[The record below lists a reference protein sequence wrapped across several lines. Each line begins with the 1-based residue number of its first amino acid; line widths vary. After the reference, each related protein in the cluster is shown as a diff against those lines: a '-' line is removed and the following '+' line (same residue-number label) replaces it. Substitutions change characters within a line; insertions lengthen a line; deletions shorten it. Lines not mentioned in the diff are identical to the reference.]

1 MHPFSK
7 SLQMWVFVKMQKSEN
22 GGVSNS
28 LKKRT
33 GNGHVNSMWRGSH
46 PKYYN

>member
-1 MHPFSK
+1 MHPISK
-7 SLQMWVFVKMQKSEN
+7 SLQMLEMQKSEN
-22 GGVSNS
+22 GGVLNS